1 MTDSQETRD
10 EQPRAAPAVAVI
22 VVNWNSGPHLREC
35 LTALGHQRLR
45 PARVLVVDNA
55 SVDGSAEG
63 VERWLPGAELIRLA
77 QNVGFAAANNRAVQ
91 MAENCEWVGL
101 LNPDAFPEPD
111 WLEALLRAARASPD
125 YRFFA
130 SRLVS
135 ARLPDVLDGTGDV
148 YAAAGPA
155 WRRDHGRRVTAAQRP
170 AGEVFSPCAAAA
182 LYARNAFLEAGGF
195 DENFFCYF
203 EDVELAF
210 RLRLAGHRC
219 LYVPEAIA
227 RHVGS
232 ASAGRG
238 SSFALYHG
246 HRNLVWTYFK
256 NMPLALLVLYLP
268 VHLLWNAAAMVWFSL
283 RGPAAPILRAKRDAL
298 LGLPR
303 VLRQRRTVQA
313 RRAIGVRE
321 LRRAMLGGLA
331 APLVEA
337 ARRAGFWHR
346 GE

>member
-1 MTDSQETRD
+1 M
-10 EQPRAAPAVAVI
+10 I
-22 VVNWNSGPHLREC
+22 VVNWNSGVYLREC
-35 LTALGHQRLR
+35 LDALSRQRVR

-55 SVDGSAEG
+55 SDDGSAEG

-77 QNVGFAAANNRAVQ
+77 QNVGFAAANNHAVR

-111 WLEALLRAARASPD
+111 WLGALLRAARASPD
-125 YRFFA
+125 YRSFA

-135 ARLPDVLDGTGDV
+135 ARSPDRLDGTGDV
-148 YAAAGPA
+148 YTAAGLA
-155 WRRDHGRRVTAAQRP
+155 WRRDHGRREPDAQPP

-182 LYARNAFLEAGGF
+182 LYARDAFLEAGGF
-195 DENFFCYF
+195 DESFFCYF

-219 LYVPEAIA
+219 LYVPEAAA

-268 VHLLWNAAAMVWFSL
+268 FHLLWNAAAIVWFSL
-283 RGPAAPILRAKRDAL
+283 RGQSAPILRAKRDAL

-313 RRAIGVRE
+313 RRVIGVRE
-321 LRRAMLGGLA
+321 LRRAMLGAFG
-331 APLVEA
+331 APLLEA
-337 ARRAGFWHR
+337 ARRAGFR
-346 GE
+346 QGGE

>member
-1 MTDSQETRD
+1 MADSQEARD
-10 EQPRAAPAVAVI
+10 EQPQGVAAVAVI
-22 VVNWNSGPHLREC
+22 VVNWNSGLHLREC
-35 LTALGHQRLR
+35 LTALGRQRVR
-45 PARVLVVDNA
+45 PARVIVIDNA
-55 SVDGSAEG
+55 SSDGSFEG

-77 QNVGFAAANNRAVQ
+77 RNVGFAAANNQAAWMAV
-91 MAENCEWVGL
+91 NCEWIAL

-111 WLEALLRAARASPD
+111 WLEALLRAARESPD

-130 SRLVS
+130 SCLVS
-135 ARLPDVLDGTGDV
+135 AQLPDRLDGTGDV

-155 WRRDHGRRVTAAQRP
+155 WRRDHGRRKAGVQRP

-182 LYARNAFLEAGGF
+182 LYARDAFLEARGF

-210 RLRLAGHRC
+210 RLRLSGHRC
-219 LYVPEAIA
+219 LYVPDAVA

-238 SSFALYHG
+238 SAFALYHG
-246 HRNLVWTYFK
+246 HRNLVWNYFK
-256 NMPLALLVLYLP
+256 NMPLALLILYLP
-268 VHLLWNAAAMVWFSL
+268 LHLLWNAAAVVWFSL
-283 RGPAAPILRAKRDAL
+283 TGRASAILRAKRDAL

-303 VLRQRRTVQA
+303 VLRQRRTIQA
-313 RRAIGVRE
+313 RRVIGVRQ
-321 LRRAMLGGLA
+321 LRRAMQGAFG
-331 APLVEA
+331 APLLEV
-337 ARRAGFWHR
+337 ARRAGFGQP